1 MYPITNKVRSFH
13 GSQFENGCQ
22 RLGNPG
28 SESKQHTTENK
39 MESAMLVAFR
49 QTTMNIIPSWST
61 ALGPPWNCNQRLAHR
76 APLDGGWMWASS
88 RGICGPCYRRTK
100 TNLTF
105 CYACYAPN
113 SDAEIKLFASRHTRY
128 RPATTT
134 RNTATQRMML
144 TCDLRFVT
152 RIICYH
158 ANPIA
163 PLRGRR

>member
-76 APLDGGWMWASS
+76 APLYGGGWASS
-88 RGICGPCYRRTK
+88 RGCV
-100 TNLTF
+100 
-105 CYACYAPN
+105 
-113 SDAEIKLFASRHTRY
+113 D
-128 RPATTT
+128 PATERAPTQKPPCFLFHLLRPELGSGNQFICESTHKVPASHYCTT
-134 RNTATQRMML
+134 VPHETHSRARGTGKGGR
-144 TCDLRFVT
+144 
-152 RIICYH
+152 
-158 ANPIA
+158 PSSPA
-163 PLRGRR
+163 PQGVWA